1 MKYLDPLIRHR
12 GLLISAG
19 VFLLFGIWAVYLS
32 PWSARALEARLQVAA
47 ESALERVGEQG
58 WASVEMRG
66 QRAVLSGTAPSDEA
80 QRRAVRAVRQ
90 AHWAGGAVAG
100 GVTRVVVE
108 IPDPAGE
115 VDQTTSTAQE
125 AS

>member
-1 MKYLDPLIRHR
+1 MKYLDPVIRHR

-19 VFLLFGIWAVYLS
+19 VFLLFGMWAVYLS
-32 PWSARALEARLQVAA
+32 PWSAEAMEARLQAA
-47 ESALERVGEQG
+47 ADNALEEVGAQS
-58 WASVEMRG
+58 WASVERRG

-80 QRRAVRAVRQ
+80 QARAVRAVRQ
-90 AHWAGGAVAG
+90 AHWAGGAIAG

-108 IPDPAGE
+108 TPEPAGE
-115 VDQTTSTAQE
+115 ADQASSTAQE

>member
-19 VFLLFGIWAVYLS
+19 VFLLFGMWAVYLS
-32 PWSARALEARLQVAA
+32 PWSAEAMEARLQAAA
-47 ESALERVGEQG
+47 ESALEEVGQQG
-58 WASVEMRG
+58 WAVVEMRG

-80 QRRAVRAVRQ
+80 QARAVRAVRQ
-90 AHWAGGAVAG
+90 SHWAGGGGAG
-100 GVTRVVVE
+100 GVTRVVVD

-115 VDQTTSTAQE
+115 ADQTTSTAQE